1 MQPVWQRGIH
11 YLDLDPRTH
20 GENDGEPRIYESGK
34 AKVQDIKVAIVR
46 TWHVE
51 DWVTALNQMG
61 ALRELNTGT
70 EHLIS
75 K

>member
-11 YLDLDPRTH
+11 YLDFDPRTH

-34 AKVQDIKVAIVR
+34 AKVQDIKAAIVR

-51 DWVTALNQMG
+51 D
-61 ALRELNTGT
+61 
-70 EHLIS
+70 
-75 K
+75 